1 METLNSDGL
10 PLWLAPD
17 GIFEKAQSSASRTGD
32 SITVQ
37 ICITNQGDAAMG
49 KPVYVTVYRDYIHP
63 DSIIKIDS
71 LNGYIDPGS
80 TACLNVG
87 VSDIKPKLPFT
98 RLIVRLNDN
107 SIKYPV
113 LPECNYGDSIM
124 LFINPALDLMMK
136 KDAAINA
143 VHMNGTYPNPASVLY
158 NEKIRYEITAINAN
172 LVAGAVF
179 IIDTLPPYLNYVGGS
194 AGGDVGYS
202 SLDTTLEMPPR
213 EVLSWEFTAPLPN
226 PYDTLKVWYEATPEN
241 GVSASQPMYIN
252 YAWVNVSDSLDVT
265 TNKTY
270 HQGAGIAVVLFSAS
284 SGGSIYHA
292 GEQAL
297 DYMTSPRSG
306 ILVVPDE
313 GYRFAGWRHDDYMS
327 LRGKVIRADSGIMR
341 CDTLVIYGNV
351 ELHAVFEPEGLEEI
365 SRVIE
370 EPEKPQKEDKIWS
383 SEDVL
388 YVRTYKSGSIARIY
402 KPDGMLY
409 DQRTVITEGTT
420 EIKLPRGIYIVTLNN
435 GIGQKVLIN

>member
-1 METLNSDGL
+1 
-10 PLWLAPD
+10 
-17 GIFEKAQSSASRTGD
+17 
-32 SITVQ
+32 
-37 ICITNQGDAAMG
+37 MG

-63 DSIIKIDS
+63 DSIVKIDS
-71 LNGYIDPGS
+71 LDGYIESGS

-136 KDAAINA
+136 KDAAMDA
-143 VHMNGTYPNPASVLY
+143 VPNNGAYPNPVSVLY
-158 NEKIRYEITAINAN
+158 NERIRYEITAINAN
-172 LVAGAVF
+172 LATGAVF

-194 AGGDVGYS
+194 AGGDAGYS

-213 EVLSWEFTAPLPN
+213 EVLSWRFTAPLPN
-226 PYDTLKVWYEATPEN
+226 PYDTLTVWYEATPEN

-252 YAWVNVSDSLDVT
+252 YAWVNVSDSLDVA

-270 HQGAGIAVVLFSAS
+270 HQGAGTALVTFSAS

-297 DYMTSPRSG
+297 DYMTSPRSD

-341 CDTLVIYGNV
+341 CDTLVIYGSV
-351 ELHAVFEPEGLEEI
+351 ELHAVFEPDGSGDDGEFD
-365 SRVIE
+365 RAIE
-370 EPEKPQKEDKIWS
+370 EMTKPPKGDGIWS
-383 SEDVL
+383 SENTL
-388 YVRTYKSGSIARIY
+388 YVRTNTSGSIVRIY
-402 KPDGMLY
+402 KPDGALY
-409 DQRTVITEGTT
+409 SQHTIITEGTAR
-420 EIKLPRGIYIVTLNN
+420 IQLPRGIYIVTLNN